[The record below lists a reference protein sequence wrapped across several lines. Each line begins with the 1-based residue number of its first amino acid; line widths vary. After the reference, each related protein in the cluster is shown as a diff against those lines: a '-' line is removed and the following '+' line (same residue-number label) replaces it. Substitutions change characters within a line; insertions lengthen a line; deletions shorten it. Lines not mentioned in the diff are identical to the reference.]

1 VALVESHCDDFY
13 IHGLTKEKTTSVVF
27 LDKAVGMGEMC
38 HPGKL
43 TALALQAV
51 KYTGLIFDM
60 TTAPK
65 LIIPE
70 DKHAK
75 AMVMIDN
82 VRCTSILCIISAAL
96 PLPRGYMRW
105 LRR

>member
-1 VALVESHCDDFY
+1 
-13 IHGLTKEKTTSVVF
+13 
-27 LDKAVGMGEMC
+27 
-38 HPGKL
+38 
-43 TALALQAV
+43 
-51 KYTGLIFDM
+51 M